1 MNVAQLRYFVA
12 VAQLEHYSRA
22 AKALYITQPALSNSM
37 NRLEKELG
45 VQLFENIGRN
55 IVLTPQGKDLLVSVS
70 AALKELDR
78 GFEVIRDHGNNQK
91 KIARIGAV
99 ASILRGSLSS
109 FLNIYNSDSEY
120 KLTF

>member
-12 VAQLEHYSRA
+12 VAQLEHYSKA

-45 VQLFENIGRN
+45 VQLFESMGRN

-78 GFEVIRDHGNNQK
+78 GFEAIRDHGNNQK
-91 KIARIGAV
+91 KTARIGAV
-99 ASILRGSLSS
+99 ASILRGPLSS
-109 FLNIYNSDSEY
+109 FLNIYGYVTTNS
-120 KLTF
+120 

>member
-78 GFEVIRDHGNNQK
+78 GFEVIR
-91 KIARIGAV
+91 
-99 ASILRGSLSS
+99 
-109 FLNIYNSDSEY
+109 
-120 KLTF
+120 

>member
-91 KIARIGAV
+91 KIVRIGAV
-99 ASILRGSLSS
+99 PL
-109 FLNIYNSDSEY
+109 F
-120 KLTF
+120 

>member
-70 AALKELDR
+70 AALKELD
-78 GFEVIRDHGNNQK
+78 
-91 KIARIGAV
+91 
-99 ASILRGSLSS
+99 
-109 FLNIYNSDSEY
+109 
-120 KLTF
+120 